1 VSAETPRGRQGSGGN
16 QEGEDSARGQQS
28 TPGQQGAQGRE
39 SRGPVRL
46 GPPSGQ
52 SGLGQSGLDQL
63 PFDQA
68 LAELQGVV
76 SRLETGGLPLE
87 ESIALY
93 ERGVALHDHC
103 ARLLSDAELRVQRLV
118 EQAGGSLR
126 AIDLTPED
134 ETP

>member
-1 VSAETPRGRQGSGGN
+1 VSAEMPRGRQGGGSEREGQGSAQETGGPAGRAPAGGESGVK
-16 QEGEDSARGQQS
+16 D
-28 TPGQQGAQGRE
+28 
-39 SRGPVRL
+39 
-46 GPPSGQ
+46 
-52 SGLGQSGLDQL
+52 L

-68 LAELQGVV
+68 LAELQAVV
-76 SRLETGGLPLE
+76 SKLETGGLPLE

-103 ARLLSDAELRVQRLV
+103 ARLLGDAELRVQRLV

-126 AIDLTPED
+126 AIDLSPED